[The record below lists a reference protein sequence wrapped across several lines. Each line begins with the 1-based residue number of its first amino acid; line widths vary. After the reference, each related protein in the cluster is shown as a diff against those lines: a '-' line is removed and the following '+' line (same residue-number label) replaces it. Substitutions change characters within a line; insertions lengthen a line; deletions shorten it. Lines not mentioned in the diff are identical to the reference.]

1 VYHLYVI
8 RTANRE
14 GMMDHMKKAGIGT
27 AIHYPIPLHLQ
38 KAYAALKY
46 SLGDFPVAERVAPE
60 ILSLPM
66 FPQLT
71 EPQQARVAAEVR
83 AFTTSD
89 KLAQGVVVA
98 EAAAK

>member
-89 KLAQGVVVA
+89 KLAQGAVVA